1 MEIEKSYT
9 NKILEDVTAKQIEKM
24 KNAKNKRVT
33 ARLTDSQF
41 DCLIRSCSERGIK
54 VSRFAE
60 EALIIAL
67 NGLAV

>member
-9 NKILEDVTAKQIEKM
+9 NKIIKDVTAKQIEKL

-33 ARLTDSQF
+33 ARLSDSQF
-41 DCLIRSCSERGIK
+41 DSLEKACSDRGIK

-60 EALIIAL
+60 EALLIAL